1 MASQCCPSPTPS
13 LSLSSPLFLP
23 PSLPPSLRSPL
34 PLPSLSFSSSFQAAV
49 ATVVSAAGR
58 IDIVVNNAGV
68 ALTGPVAETPLA
80 EYRRVWE
87 TNVGGVVAVSQ
98 AVFPHMMKQKS
109 GTILNVSSL
118 AGFVAP

>member
-1 MASQCCPSPTPS
+1 MD
-13 LSLSSPLFLP
+13 
-23 PSLPPSLRSPL
+23 
-34 PLPSLSFSSSFQAAV
+34 
-49 ATVVSAAGR
+49 TVIEKSHR
-58 IDIVVNNAGV
+58 IDILVNYA
-68 ALTGPVAETPLA
+68 AIGPMGPAAETPLA

-87 TNVGGVVAVSQ
+87 TTVGGVVAVSQ